1 MSQLQLGMLR
11 AKMSHG
17 DTTDLEALK
26 ASLRNN
32 MNCDAALSSEEI
44 EHIDLTELPGMQKV
58 SRTLETHVLF
68 PILNPDE
75 AQAQGLMPKRGV
87 LLHGPP
93 GTGKTTIGRA
103 LAHRLKGRFFMIR
116 ELLLYKDIFEV
127 FAQARAV
134 APSVV
139 FFDDIDVLL
148 GGWNGLVE
156 GARGHDLTR
165 FLLSQMDGLCTTPE
179 SQVVVVMAAADA
191 RCLPP
196 AIVRSGRIELWLKLE
211 KPRARDRRVML
222 EKYVEQARK
231 SAAPDALAL
240 LRPPMCLD
248 EV

>member
-32 MNCDAALSSEEI
+32 MNCDAALSSEDVERI
-44 EHIDLTELPGMQKV
+44 ELKELPGMEKIV
-58 SRTLETHVLF
+58 RVLETHVLF
-68 PILNPDE
+68 PILNPQV
-75 AQAQGLMPKRGV
+75 AKQQGLAPKRGV
-87 LLHGPP
+87 LLYGPP

-103 LAHRLKGRFFMIR
+103 LAHRLQGRFFMIR

-148 GGWNGLVE
+148 GGLNGLVE

-165 FLLSQMDGLCTTPE
+165 FLLSQMDGLRTTPG

-191 RCLPP
+191 KFMPP
-196 AIVRSGRIELWLKLE
+196 AILRSGRIELWLKTE
-211 KPRARDRRVML
+211 KPRARDRRAML
-222 EKYVEQARK
+222 QHYVD
-231 SAAPDALAL
+231 AAQRASSDA
-240 LRPPMCLD
+240 
-248 EV
+248 